1 MSKVYIIN
9 NMNHDYSKAAKY
21 GTLVNV
27 TEGKVPLFK
36 TSIMK
41 NIMKENLASFTEEDY
56 LLVSG
61 PAFICIMASNELF
74 SRFNTIKFLIFD
86 AKQQDYVVRHL
97 NK

>member
-1 MSKVYIIN
+1 
-9 NMNHDYSKAAKY
+9 MNHDYSKAAKY

-27 TEGKVPLFK
+27 TEGKIPIFK
-36 TSIMK
+36 TSVMK
-41 NIMKENLASFTEEDY
+41 SIIKENLVDFTENDY

-61 PAFICIMASNELF
+61 PSFACIIASNELF
-74 SRFNTIKFLIFD
+74 SRFDTVKFLIFD